1 MAGGS
6 PGPRGAA
13 SPRTPARRSAAAA
26 EPGGSG
32 DGGPWALLSVQL
44 MTGLPL
50 LTAACPTLL
59 VAALG
64 WHGLVLVLAWY
75 VQRALRPRAYGAG
88 GGGVFTRLLLAG
100 WGRVVGLGALQY
112 FPAVLV
118 EEARLGPPPG
128 RGSAPPPRGVLLGLH
143 PHGLICSPVWL
154 HLLPGGAFRA
164 RHGLD
169 FRMATISF
177 NFWMP
182 VWTDVLVAFGFI
194 VASRGSIEDNLRAGN
209 AVGLVVGGAEE
220 AAAMAVD
227 RFDLVLR
234 KRKGF
239 IKCALRAGAPVA
251 PVVTLGE
258 NKIIRQASL
267 PRGHRFGAISRGLF
281 QLCQKHFGFV
291 PIVPYGRPFFGGLVP
306 SSIVP
311 FQSRL
316 VTVVGKPLSMP
327 EISEPT
333 QEELDHH
340 HGRYL
345 AEVSRIYDTYKS
357 RCGLVDSPRLRF
369 VA

>member
-1 MAGGS
+1 MAG
-6 PGPRGAA
+6 RGRRGTV
-13 SPRTPARRSAAAA
+13 SPRTPARRGGASAAA
-26 EPGGSG
+26 PGGSG
-32 DGGPWALLSVQL
+32 DGGPWAVLSVQL
-44 MTGLPL
+44 MTALPL
-50 LTAACPTLL
+50 LTAACPAL
-59 VAALG
+59 VVATFG
-64 WHGLVLVLAWY
+64 WRGFGLVLAWY
-75 VQRALRPRAYGAG
+75 VQRVLRPGVYGAG
-88 GGGVFTRLLLAG
+88 GGGAFTRLLLAG
-100 WGRVVGLGALQY
+100 WGRVVRLGALGY

-128 RGSAPPPRGVLLGLH
+128 RSSSPPPRGVLLGLH
-143 PHGLICSPVWL
+143 PHGLICSPLWL
-154 HLLPGGAFRA
+154 HVLPGGAFRA
-164 RHGLD
+164 RHGLE
-169 FRMATISF
+169 FRMATIRF
-177 NFWMP
+177 NFWIP
-182 VWTDVLVAFGFI
+182 VWTDVLVALGFI
-194 VASRGSIEDNLRAGN
+194 VASRSSIEDNLRAGN

-258 NKIIRQASL
+258 NKIIRQVLL
-267 PRGHRFGAISRGLF
+267 PPGHRLGAITRALF
-281 QLCQKHFGFV
+281 PFCQRHLGFV

-306 SSIVP
+306 ASVVP

-316 VTVVGKPLSMP
+316 VTVMGKPLPMP

-340 HGRYL
+340 HERYL
-345 AEVSRIYDTYKS
+345 AEVSRIYNTYKS